1 MAGRGDAVR
10 APALTSAESI
20 AAAAPGRWIYRVAAE
35 TILVHESPS
44 PAAAVVGRRARGD
57 FLRGIEL
64 RDTTHSG
71 PWLRLDGEG
80 SVEAA
85 AAAGGR
91 RGGGGYGDDDEDYDD
106 DEEDEDGDGYGGGGG
121 AYGGA
126 APWRFY
132 NAELRRKPGAPHLWV
147 RLQGTAEDDGPLVVR
162 VDASDAPHV
171 HEASVVEGEVRDD
184 AGAGAAA
191 AGAAA
196 PPPQRRLDSL
206 AAEFLDAPFIPQVL
220 SGERAGVGCPP
231 ASHPDAYPLHVA
243 IAAGQ
248 RRCGRVDGPRA
259 APGPRPGCRRGIPA
273 RRGAGLERRRR
284 RGQWRL
290 SRCPPPG
297 GCSGRA
303 GTRGGI
309 VCSLQRRL
317 RRRHLPA
324 LGGAPGRE
332 WLSAPA
338 PTAIPAPLDLPPPH
352 PTPTPTPPH
361 PAASRRCAST
371 RHSVASASTCARPTW
386 RPRPSL

>member
-1 MAGRGDAVR
+1 MR

-57 FLRGIEL
+57 FVRGIEL
-64 RDTTHSG
+64 RDTAHSG

-106 DEEDEDGDGYGGGGG
+106 DEEDEEDDGYGGGGG

-184 AGAGAAA
+184 AGSGAAAAAA

-206 AAEFLDAPFIPQVL
+206 AAEFLDAPFVPQVL
-220 SGERAGVGCPP
+220 PGEGAVVGC
-231 ASHPDAYPLHVA
+231 
-243 IAAGQ
+243 
-248 RRCGRVDGPRA
+248 
-259 APGPRPGCRRGIPA
+259 
-273 RRGAGLERRRR
+273 
-284 RGQWRL
+284 RL
-290 SRCPPPG
+290 P
-297 GCSGRA
+297 
-303 GTRGGI
+303 
-309 VCSLQRRL
+309 
-317 RRRHLPA
+317 
-324 LGGAPGRE
+324 
-332 WLSAPA
+332 
-338 PTAIPAPLDLPPPH
+338 
-352 PTPTPTPPH
+352 PTPTPFCCTLRLQLGSGDA
-361 PAASRRCAST
+361 AASTALALPPGVDLGAGEASLLAEALA
-371 RHSVASASTCARPTW
+371 SSGGAGGGSGGSAAALPLGAAVVVQGLAGAASAAFNGVSGIVISPLSGGRQGVSGSLRPLSD
-386 RPRPSL
+386 PSPPA